1 MTQTYD
7 VLCVNTT
14 SLKTFS
20 FTVSKTVQKMLQ
32 TDHYVDF
39 CFVFVFA
46 FLFCLIFLIDFLEHP
61 VYKALNFAKSRRH
74 DR

>member
-46 FLFCLIFLIDFLEHP
+46 FLFCLICNLTELTESTMHLVERLF
-61 VYKALNFAKSRRH
+61 
-74 DR
+74 